1 MSKPRLFHSTTSA
14 RDDDGNYTLYPDRLV
29 PMLNTTHDRL
39 ITDHLV
45 FATSNLLE
53 APAYAMKGH
62 KNDTKIAQLQSS
74 GVFAKIPTAFM
85 YDPEGKFPLEH
96 PNGKIFEVNN
106 ETFDLV
112 SEGSEWISKKEVL
125 MKEVQE
131 ITPFLA
137 MKSGTQFFTYGDINI
152 AQEWRDRRDGLLKKL
167 RPDGDYSEILR
178 LAGTLVEEGKF
189 RFVNREF
196 GLNPL
201 NLSTTSLED
210 VRFIDDPLL
219 ILAATEK
226 QWVERIREDKTK
238 GKTLAGASKA

>member
-1 MSKPRLFHSTTSA
+1 MSKPRLFHSTASA

-29 PMLNTTHDRL
+29 PKLNTTHDRS
-39 ITDHLV
+39 IRDHLV

-53 APAYAMKGH
+53 APAYAMKGRES
-62 KNDTKIAQLQSS
+62 DTEIAQLQSS

-85 YDPEGKFPLEH
+85 YDPEGKFPDQH

-112 SEGSEWISKKEVL
+112 SKGSEWISRQQVFI
-125 MKEVQE
+125 KEVQE
-131 ITPFLA
+131 ITPILA
-137 MKSGTQFFTYGDINI
+137 MQSGTQFFTYGDINI

-189 RFVNREF
+189 RFVNREL

-210 VRFIDDPLL
+210 VRFIDDPLS
-219 ILAATEK
+219 ILAATKET
-226 QWVERIREDKTK
+226 WVEKTRKDQTK
-238 GKTLAGASKA
+238 GKTSAAEKEV